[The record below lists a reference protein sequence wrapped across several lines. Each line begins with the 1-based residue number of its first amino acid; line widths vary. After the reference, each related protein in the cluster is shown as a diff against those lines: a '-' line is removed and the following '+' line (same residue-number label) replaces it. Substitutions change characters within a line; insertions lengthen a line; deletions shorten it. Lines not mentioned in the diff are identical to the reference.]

1 MSSNTS
7 AELQSVAV
15 LASWCD
21 SRAHFEAP
29 RADTFLA
36 QPDKQQLCARIAEH
50 IATQGA
56 AITRSEQQQP
66 LAPAQEAAGAWI
78 FLRGDAWWS
87 APPRGRQR
95 SARGVGRHAR
105 IQCVVPGPAVPP
117 RARPL

>member
-36 QPDKQQLCARIAEH
+36 QPEKQQLCARIAEH

-56 AITRSEQQQP
+56 AIARSEQQQP

-78 FLRGDAWWS
+78 LRGDAWWS
-87 APPRGRQR
+87 APPRVAGSAVRRRPDSVR
-95 SARGVGRHAR
+95 S
-105 IQCVVPGPAVPP
+105 PGTRRAP